1 MWRDCKKKQNV
12 VNVLVETEVPEDSEW
27 FPDKNKSLKRS
38 VPLLILGLLIFIGY
52 LYFFV
57 DIPEMLSAIQQ
68 IDGFYYSL
76 AIIVL
81 FLNMLAYSAVW
92 QYLLRPLSIKVS
104 FMKTMLI
111 TWVGAFVEFFVPS
124 EAIGE
129 DVSKSYFMIK
139 ESGENTGKVVASVL
153 GQRIISMLVTLIILI
168 GCAFSLFGLQLEIP
182 VTVSFLIII
191 ISVGTAI
198 PLLFLILLCKKERL
212 SHRIIDLLIRFA
224 VFISRGRLNID
235 NLRLKSKNSLDSF
248 HLSISILGQN
258 PKSLVQPMFFALS
271 SYFLSVLVS
280 YFVFVSLGYIVSF
293 VMLTIVYSISRS
305 LQSIPTMLP
314 GEVGFVEIVMTSLYI
329 ALLGPEAAAVSAA
342 ATVLTRVLWILF
354 RLPLGFIALQWILR
368 RGLL

>member
-1 MWRDCKKKQNV
+1 MKIV
-12 VNVLVETEVPEDSEW
+12 VETEASKDSEW

-38 VPLLILGLLIFIGY
+38 VPLLIVGLLIFIGY

-57 DIPEMLSAIQQ
+57 DIPEMLLAIQQ
-68 IDGFYYSL
+68 IDVFYYSL
-76 AIIVL
+76 AIVVL
-81 FLNMLAYSAVW
+81 LLNMLAYSAVW

-104 FMKTMLI
+104 FVKTLLI

-139 ESGENTGKVVASVL
+139 ESGENAGKVVASVL
-153 GQRIISMLVTLIILI
+153 GQRIISMLVTLIIFI
-168 GCAFSLFGLQLEIP
+168 GCAFSMFSFQLEIP
-182 VTVSFLIII
+182 IAVSFLILI

-198 PLLFLILLCKKERL
+198 PLLFLLLLCKKERL
-212 SHRIIDLLIRFA
+212 SHRIIDLLIRFV
-224 VFISRGRLNID
+224 VFISRGRLNLES
-235 NLRLKSKNSLDSF
+235 LRLKAKNSLDSF
-248 HLSISILGQN
+248 HLSISILSQS
-258 PKSLVQPMFFALS
+258 PKSLIQPMFFALS

-280 YFVFVSLGYIVSF
+280 YFVFVSLGYTVSF

-314 GEVGFVEIVMTSLYI
+314 GEVGFIEIVMTSLYI

-342 ATVLTRVLWILF
+342 ATVLTRALWIWL
-354 RLPLGFIALQWILR
+354 RLPLGFVALQWILR